1 MTNQSQNQTAH
12 HVVLSLRVTGGFLAG
27 AEMEFA
33 DGLNCLIG
41 GRGAGKTTAL
51 EFLRFG
57 LGLMPDARVNQ
68 QRHRAIDGLVKANLG
83 SGRLQIELRTKKDM
97 RYTASRGAHDSV
109 QVVNEA
115 GTAVPISLDR

>member
-57 LGLMPDARVNQ
+57 LGLMPDSKDEFAAVSGALVGTVDECVRWC
-68 QRHRAIDGLVKANLG
+68 RCRASTTRRL
-83 SGRLQIELRTKKDM
+83 RLQ
-97 RYTASRGAHDSV
+97 
-109 QVVNEA
+109 
-115 GTAVPISLDR
+115 P

>member
-1 MTNQSQNQTAH
+1 MTTQSQNQTAQ

-51 EFLRFG
+51 VSSLRSRTHARSKGEFAAVSGDRRSRQSESWKRAAQDRTSHEDGYG
-57 LGLMPDARVNQ
+57 LY
-68 QRHRAIDGLVKANLG
+68 
-83 SGRLQIELRTKKDM
+83 GR
-97 RYTASRGAHDSV
+97 
-109 QVVNEA
+109 
-115 GTAVPISLDR
+115 P